1 MNMERHF
8 LEEQK
13 KLNEKEEML
22 KRDEQDRLEK
32 ERRIKEMEQEL
43 NRQKVLYNLNLD
55 INLVS

>member
-1 MNMERHF
+1 MERHF